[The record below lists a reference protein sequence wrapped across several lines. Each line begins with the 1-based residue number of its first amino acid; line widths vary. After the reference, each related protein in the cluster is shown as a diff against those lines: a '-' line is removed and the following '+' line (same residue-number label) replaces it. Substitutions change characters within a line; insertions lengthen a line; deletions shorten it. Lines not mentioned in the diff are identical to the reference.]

1 MLLKTR
7 LNAGNFGPNGP
18 WIPVVNEIMGGPE
31 KGRLSFMNNINY
43 SLVLVRWHLGIF
55 ERLRVWLL
63 VG

>member
-1 MLLKTR
+1 MIERGESRTKR
-7 LNAGNFGPNGP
+7 F
-18 WIPVVNEIMGGPE
+18 VDSCFNEIMGGPE